1 MRELGR
7 KHPVEEPQCIKVT
20 MNLFDWLVVGHLAG
34 DFLLQSDNMARH
46 KGQQWAWMFW
56 HVSVYMLVL
65 GVVLVGYALS
75 TPVPFVSL
83 FLVWLFLLVS
93 HIVLD
98 RRGFT
103 RCWMRL
109 VGMSPNHSWLPI
121 VVDQVFHIL
130 TLAIVAQILA
140 PIAS

>member
-1 MRELGR
+1 
-7 KHPVEEPQCIKVT
+7 

-34 DFLLQSDNMARH
+34 DFLLQSDNMARR
-46 KGQQWAWMFW
+46 KGQQWTWMFW
-56 HVSVYMLVL
+56 HVGIYMLVL

-75 TPVPFVSL
+75 TPMPFVSL
-83 FLVWLFLLVS
+83 FLAWLFLLVS

-98 RRGFT
+98 RRGLT
-103 RCWMRL
+103 QGWMRL
-109 VGMSPNHSWLPI
+109 VGMSSNHSWLPI

-140 PIAS
+140 RIAS